1 MKPQDEAPDSRTHAR
16 VWKFPIALN
25 FFGRDSAEHFE
36 LHQKLQRA
44 LVARQ

>member
-1 MKPQDEAPDSRTHAR
+1 MRAADSKTHAR

-25 FFGRDSAEHFE
+25 FFGRDSDERFE
-36 LHQKLQRA
+36 LNQKLQRA